1 MFFSHK
7 KSASASSNQHQPQP
21 TNMPFDW
28 TAIRSDDLLPSV
40 IRRHDKKEK
49 KISCHQFSVTNNFV
63 GRVSHW
69 NVKNFHIN
77 FFEQKNIA
85 TPVANIFLRFPY
97 ELDPSLY
104 KIESTY
110 FKIDRDHVVSS
121 SIEMLL
127 ATERISSGL
136 FAWRN
141 SREIWMVWRNAGGI
155 CERKTLLRMKK

>member
-1 MFFSHK
+1 M
-7 KSASASSNQHQPQP
+7 
-21 TNMPFDW
+21 
-28 TAIRSDDLLPSV
+28 
-40 IRRHDKKEK
+40 IRRHNKKEK
-49 KISCHQFSVTNNFV
+49 KISCHQFPVTNNFV

-141 SREIWMVWRNAGGI
+141 SRGIWMVWRNAVGI
-155 CERKTLLRMKK
+155 YERKTLFRMKKETDQAGFKGTRTGQ